1 MYHMPFLINHH
12 KVPPE
17 QLYKVLYSASVSQEV
32 QGTFQLQLNLIAFIL
47 SH

>member
-1 MYHMPFLINHH
+1 MYHMPVLINHH

-17 QLYKVLYSASVSQEV
+17 QLYKVLYSTSVSQDE
-32 QGTFQLQLNLIAFIL
+32 QGTFQLWVNLIAFIL